1 MQRSGD
7 GNEAQEVRK
16 IHQGRGWS
24 KERKEGQKLK
34 GYSMVSRLIG
44 KMDNK
49 KASWAHG
56 KQGVEGILPKIQR
69 VH

>member
-1 MQRSGD
+1 MFNKKILPSQVYVKFYNGRWTKQSKGVGMQRSGD

-34 GYSMVSRLIG
+34 GYSMEDG
-44 KMDNK
+44 
-49 KASWAHG
+49 
-56 KQGVEGILPKIQR
+56 Q
-69 VH
+69 